1 MTFFA
6 AAQRMT
12 TAEQTEDNLMLLHS
26 KSHAYKKLFSTM
38 SDVCEA
44 LIVFSV
50 YSVYSVVSKISCSF
64 VQFVVLNNYALCI
77 MHC

>member
-26 KSHAYKKLFSTM
+26 KSHADKKLFTTM
-38 SDVCEA
+38 TDDCEA

-50 YSVYSVVSKISCSF
+50 NPCILWFLKFRVLSCP
-64 VQFVVLNNYALCI
+64 FVVPYQ
-77 MHC
+77 

>member
-12 TAEQTEDNLMLLHS
+12 TAEQTEDNLILFLYGFHTDN
-26 KSHAYKKLFSTM
+26 KHFSTM

-50 YSVYSVVSKISCSF
+50 
-64 VQFVVLNNYALCI
+64 
-77 MHC
+77 

>member
-12 TAEQTEDNLMLLHS
+12 TAEQTEDNWIRFLYRFHTDN
-26 KSHAYKKLFSTM
+26 KHFSTM

-44 LIVFSV
+44 LFVFSV
-50 YSVYSVVSKISCSF
+50 
-64 VQFVVLNNYALCI
+64 
-77 MHC
+77 

>member
-12 TAEQTEDNLMLLHS
+12 TAEQTEDNLILFLYGFHTDN
-26 KSHAYKKLFSTM
+26 KHFSTM

-44 LIVFSV
+44 LFVFSV
-50 YSVYSVVSKISCSF
+50 
-64 VQFVVLNNYALCI
+64 
-77 MHC
+77 

>member
-44 LIVFSV
+44 LFVFSV
-50 YSVYSVVSKISCSF
+50 
-64 VQFVVLNNYALCI
+64 
-77 MHC
+77 